1 MQYIFIV
8 VHSKVVLGN
17 RMSIVK
23 VTRKRQITLP
33 KNICDRLGIS
43 PGDYVKVY
51 IDENDRIIVE
61 KALGID
67 QLAGSLYPGYK
78 VKGLAEE
85 LDRERKVG
93 ER

>member
-1 MQYIFIV
+1 
-8 VHSKVVLGN
+8 LN
-17 RMSIVK
+17 IVK

-33 KNICDRLGIS
+33 KEICDKLNIA

-51 IDENDRIIVE
+51 ISKDNKIIVE
-61 KALGID
+61 KVVGLS
-67 QLAGSLYPGYK
+67 QLAGILNPGYP

-85 LDRERKVG
+85 LDKERKHG

>member
-1 MQYIFIV
+1 MCF
-8 VHSKVVLGN
+8 
-17 RMSIVK
+17 VK

-51 IDENDRIIVE
+51 VDENDRIIVE
-61 KALGID
+61 KAPRHRSVG
-67 QLAGSLYPGYK
+67 GSLYPGYK

>member
-1 MQYIFIV
+1 
-8 VHSKVVLGN
+8 
-17 RMSIVK
+17 MSFVK

-51 IDENDRIIVE
+51 VDENDRIIVE
-61 KALGID
+61 KAVGID

-78 VKGLAEE
+78 VKRLAEE
-85 LDRERKVG
+85 LDLERKVS

>member
-1 MQYIFIV
+1 
-8 VHSKVVLGN
+8 
-17 RMSIVK
+17 MSIVK

-78 VKGLAEE
+78 VKELAEE
-85 LDRERKVG
+85 LDKERKVS

>member
-1 MQYIFIV
+1 
-8 VHSKVVLGN
+8 
-17 RMSIVK
+17 MSFVK

-51 IDENDRIIVE
+51 VDENDRIVVE
-61 KALGID
+61 KAVGMD

-78 VKGLAEE
+78 VKRLAEE
-85 LDRERKVG
+85 LDLERKVS